1 MIYSKSNFMYRIL
14 IYCQSHRADTI
25 KIQMNMYI
33 GAKLLILVLVL
44 LFDRQNF
51 LVALK

>member
-1 MIYSKSNFMYRIL
+1 MHRLL
-14 IYCQSHRADTI
+14 IYYYQSHRADSI

-33 GAKLLILVLVL
+33 GAKLLILVLML
-44 LFDRQNF
+44 LLVRQNF